1 MDEHLDLS
9 EKKLTEELV
18 YDGMLLKVRRTQ
30 VELPDGTE
38 AAREWIDHP
47 GASAVIPYFTNGETL
62 LVRQFRYPLGR
73 VTLEI
78 PAGKLDP
85 GESALDCAAR
95 ELREETGFVGGE
107 LIKVGAVVTTPG
119 FTNEVIH
126 LYVCKDPSPGTAQPD
141 TGEFINCLRLPVA
154 EVFQHIA
161 DGRIQDGKTV
171 TAFLVARL
179 KGLL

>member
-1 MDEHLDLS
+1 M
-9 EKKLTEELV
+9 
-18 YDGMLLKVRRTQ
+18 
-30 VELPDGTE
+30 
-38 AAREWIDHP
+38 
-47 GASAVIPYFTNGETL
+47 
-62 LVRQFRYPLGR
+62 
-73 VTLEI
+73 TLEI

-126 LYVCKDPSPGTAQPD
+126 LYVCGPVAGDRPARY
-141 TGEFINCLRLPVA
+141 GEFINCLRLPVA

-161 DGRIQDGKTV
+161 DGRSKTEDGN
-171 TAFLVARL
+171 
-179 KGLL
+179 GLFGGPVKRAS